1 MLDHLRMMLGKNEY
15 KIYLDRVTSPTIM
28 TVPVPAPT
36 IMTVLSHATEIS
48 SPSKSVADDYHI
60 RFSR

>member
-15 KIYLDRVTSPTIM
+15 KIYLDRVTS
-28 TVPVPAPT
+28 PT